1 MTSVSIDRMTL
12 NAPCL
17 GRAGGE
23 RLARLVLDG
32 LAGATR
38 PAGGSV
44 DSLSITLNA
53 GSASDPEAMAGQIVR
68 ELLRRFD
75 RME

>member
-1 MTSVSIDRMTL
+1 MRSVSIDRMTL
-12 NAPCL
+12 NAPHL
-17 GRAGGE
+17 GRGGGE

-32 LAGATR
+32 LAGATL

-44 DSLSITLNA
+44 DSVSITLNA
-53 GSASDPEAMAGQIVR
+53 GSAREPEALAGQIVR